1 MILLSDANILI
12 DLGYVNGLGV
22 LTQIG
27 PTEVLDTVLL
37 ECEHKNQPTL
47 VDEVLQAGV
56 ITVTTEIAW
65 LREAR
70 RLRATMMDLSQQ
82 DRLNAYYAERFAR
95 VLLTG
100 DNSLRKHSQQHG
112 VDVHGSLWI
121 IEQALGQGL
130 IPREELCHWI
140 QVWPSL
146 GRRLPKEELQSLRAK
161 LGCP

>member
-37 ECEHKNQPTL
+37 ECEHENQPTL
-47 VDEVLQAGV
+47 INEVLQAGV
-56 ITVTTEIAW
+56 VTVTTEIAW

-70 RLRATMMDLSQQ
+70 KLRATMMDLSQQ

-100 DNSLRKHSQQHG
+100 DSMGLTFTDRCGLSSKLWSEVRYLEKNSATGFRY
-112 VDVHGSLWI
+112 
-121 IEQALGQGL
+121 GL
-130 IPREELCHWI
+130 H
-140 QVWPSL
+140 
-146 GRRLPKEELQSLRAK
+146 
-161 LGCP
+161 